1 MYAGVNPANV
11 SKAQGAIE
19 RVIDELCRDKLTQDE
34 LSRGREQLKSSLVL
48 AQENSASQMM
58 AYGKYM
64 LYNDAVLDFEQRIR
78 GIDAITMEDCE
89 RAVLCNFREE
99 DRAAAIVGKTD
110 KPLQI

>member
-1 MYAGVNPANV
+1 
-11 SKAQGAIE
+11 
-19 RVIDELCRDKLTQDE
+19 
-34 LSRGREQLKSSLVL
+34 
-48 AQENSASQMM
+48 MM